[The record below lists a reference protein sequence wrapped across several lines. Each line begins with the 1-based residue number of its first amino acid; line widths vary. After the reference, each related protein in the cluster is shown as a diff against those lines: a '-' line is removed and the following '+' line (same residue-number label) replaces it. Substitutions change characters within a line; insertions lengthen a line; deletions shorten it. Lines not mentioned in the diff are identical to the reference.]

1 MEAAT
6 DKRLVFFNNTAGTGV
21 NADVRAILDRGGI
34 PYLSGMRTAL
44 AAIARLIDTGVGPPP
59 QIEVPAASALPE
71 EETDCFE
78 VLRQAGIPMVAAEP
92 VRSAAEAIA
101 VATRFGFPVVLKGI
115 AAHLP
120 HKTELG
126 LVRLGLRDATEVADA
141 FAALQAIL
149 RDHAKRGVTGNVV
162 VQAMAPEGV
171 ELILGATNQPGFG
184 SFVLAGPGGV
194 LAEISAQASVRL
206 GPVDLAMARAM
217 LGETAA
223 ARLLGGVRGRPR
235 CDIDAAARAI
245 AAFSRLAAA
254 HVGHYAALE
263 INPLIV
269 TARGAVGVDLLL
281 EPH

>member
-1 MEAAT
+1 
-6 DKRLVFFNNTAGTGV
+6 
-21 NADVRAILDRGGI
+21 
-34 PYLSGMRTAL
+34 MRTAL
-44 AAIARLIDTGVGPPP
+44 AAVARLLDTPTAAPP
-59 QIEVPAASALPE
+59 QIEIPAASPLPE
-71 EETDCFE
+71 EETACFDA
-78 VLRQAGIPMVAAEP
+78 LRQAGIPMVAAEP
-92 VRSAAEAIA
+92 VRSAGEAIA

-115 AAHLP
+115 ASHLP

-126 LVRLGLRDATEVADA
+126 LVRLGMRDATEVADA

-149 RDHAKRGVTGNVV
+149 RDHAKDGVTGNVV

-206 GPVDLAMARAM
+206 GPVNLATARAM
-217 LGETAA
+217 LQETAA

-235 CDIDAAARAI
+235 CDIDAAARAFV
-245 AAFSRLAAA
+245 AFSRVAAA
-254 HVGHYAALE
+254 YVSSYATME

-269 TARGAVGVDLLL
+269 TAQGAVGVDLLL